1 MDPRTFHLLE
11 FYKILHI
18 LSAHAVSETG
28 KQAALNLIKIALEW
42 ALKTDVKKIIW
53 ICPRIQVCLGIVH
66 DLIQDEYLPN
76 SKVEIFTGEY
86 KKILYDGLDFE
97 NAPETAVKNYFSG
110 DIVVTTIDQ
119 ILNAIIT
126 HHKVD
131 TLIPFLQSHIRHYT
145 LFVALMQHS

>member
-1 MDPRTFHLLE
+1 MAKKSQGFFERG
-11 FYKILHI
+11 
-18 LSAHAVSETG
+18 VSFIADICG
-28 KQAALNLIKIALEW
+28 KTKIALEW

-97 NAPETAVKNYFSG
+97 NAPETAVK
-110 DIVVTTIDQ
+110 D
-119 ILNAIIT
+119 
-126 HHKVD
+126 
-131 TLIPFLQSHIRHYT
+131 
-145 LFVALMQHS
+145 